1 MPNARRTAAAIDVL
15 AAPDLVWPHLVDVR
29 PARAGGHRTGVTV
42 FDQPR
47 AFGWFV
53 GEADEPLAVWHFA
66 LEPVVAGTRIDARVE
81 LGPGFARTGGDPPR
95 RDSAAAA
102 LGELRSAML
111 AALERVK
118 QRAEAR
124 S

>member
-1 MPNARRTAAAIDVL
+1 VPNARRTAAAIDVL
-15 AAPDLVWPHLVDVR
+15 AAPDLVWPHLVEVR
-29 PARAGGHRTGVTV
+29 PERAAGHRTGVTV

-47 AFGWFV
+47 ALGWYV
-53 GEADEPLAVWHFA
+53 GQPDEPLAVWHFA
-66 LEPVVAGTRIDARVE
+66 LEPIVAGTRIAARVE
-81 LGPGFARTGGDPPR
+81 LGPGFARAGGDPPAR
-95 RDSAAAA
+95 NSAAAA
-102 LGELRSAML
+102 IGELRSMML